1 MKNKIYQKIVL
12 CTTLLAV
19 VCLSIL
25 FFMQFIR
32 NVSVGADNSRM
43 KLEVNL
49 DKYIN
54 FRNFTKFLKLNLLNS
69 FLKN

>member
-1 MKNKIYQKIVL
+1 MKNKIYHKLVL

-54 FRNFTKFLKLNLLNS
+54 YNI
-69 FLKN
+69 